1 MLSPDHQPNGRS
13 VTHRGSVAGGRSR
26 LPTHRCPE
34 YLNLLGVTERLPFEK
49 HRIDHDRTGRYNP
62 LTDTEFSFCIR
73 LFNYRQDD
81 FTAAMT
87 WHEHLEIWIP
97 IDSEVWF
104 RMGDRRVKLFAG
116 DILIVDNLKLHTV
129 VDRPGLDVRVISI
142 GFLPEFVYSLGSPS
156 YDYYSLLP
164 FFTHQERPARVV
176 RRDAPLYPTMIST
189 VADLVECYFGRDLY
203 FQVGCKA
210 NMLRLLY
217 ALAKHFWV
225 SESLRLVMARQQATA
240 ERLKPVFEF
249 ISTHSAEMIAV
260 GKGASLAHLSES
272 RFSRVFK
279 QISGMT
285 FVNYVTHVRLSRAL
299 RMLQESSATIG
310 EIALATGFSDQSY
323 FDRRFK
329 TAFGRTPNQLRSSI
343 KTPGL
348 AQSDQSLPDEL
359 E

>member
-1 MLSPDHQPNGRS
+1 MLSPDQEPDGRS
-13 VTHRGSVAGGRSR
+13 VMHKGSLASGRSR
-26 LPTHRCPE
+26 WPSHRCPE
-34 YLNLLGVTERLPFEK
+34 YSSLLRVTERLPFEQ
-49 HRIDHDRTGRYNP
+49 HRIDYDRTGRYNP
-62 LTDTEFSFCIR
+62 LTDTEFPFSIR

-87 WHEHLEIWIP
+87 WHEHLEIWMP
-97 IDSEVWF
+97 LNSEVLF

-164 FFTHQERPARVV
+164 FFTHQDRPAHVV
-176 RRDAPLYPTMIST
+176 RRDAPLYPTMVSN
-189 VADLVECYFGRDLY
+189 VADLVECYFGRELY

-217 ALAKHFWV
+217 ALARHFWV

-285 FVNYVTHVRLSRAL
+285 FVNYITHVRLSRAL
-299 RMLQESSATIG
+299 RMLRESSATIG

-329 TAFGRTPNQLRSSI
+329 TAFGRTPNQVRSSI
-343 KTPGL
+343 KTPGS
-348 AQSDQSLPDEL
+348 ARSDQLSPDKFE
-359 E
+359 

>member
-1 MLSPDHQPNGRS
+1 MFSPDQAHNGRS
-13 VTHRGSVAGGRSR
+13 LRHSGSHASGRSR
-26 LPTHRCPE
+26 LPSRLCPE
-34 YLNLLGVTERLPFEK
+34 YSSLLRVAERLTFEQ
-49 HRIDHDRTGRYNP
+49 HRIEYDRTGRYNP
-62 LTDTEFSFCIR
+62 LTDTEFPFCIR

-87 WHEHLEIWIP
+87 WHEHLELWIP
-97 IDSEVWF
+97 IDSEVSF

-116 DILIVDNLKLHTV
+116 DILIVDNLKLHAV

-164 FFTHQERPARVV
+164 FFTHQERPAHVV
-176 RRDAPLYPTMIST
+176 RRDAPLYPTMVST
-189 VADLVECYFGRDLY
+189 VADLLECYFARDLY

-217 ALAKHFWV
+217 ALARHFWV
-225 SESLRLVMARQQATA
+225 SESLRLVMVRQQATA

-249 ISTHSAEMIAV
+249 ISTHSAELIAV
-260 GKGASLAHLSES
+260 RKGASLAHLSES

-285 FVNYVTHVRLSRAL
+285 FVSYVTHVRLSRAV
-299 RMLQESSATIG
+299 RMLRESSATIG

-329 TAFGRTPNQLRSSI
+329 AAFGRTPNQIRSSI
-343 KTPGL
+343 KTPESVRSG
-348 AQSDQSLPDEL
+348 QPVPDKL

>member
-1 MLSPDHQPNGRS
+1 MLPPDEPPNGRS
-13 VTHRGSVAGGRSR
+13 MTRNGSHPSGRSK
-26 LPTHRCPE
+26 LPSHRCPQ
-34 YLNLLGVTERLPFEK
+34 YSSLLRVTERLPFEQ
-49 HRIDHDRTGRYNP
+49 HRIDYDRTGRYNP
-62 LTDTEFSFCIR
+62 LADTEFPFCIR

-81 FTAAMT
+81 FTAALT
-87 WHEHLEIWIP
+87 WHEHLELWIP
-97 IDSEVWF
+97 INSEVVF
-104 RMGDRRVKLFAG
+104 RMGERRVKLFAG
-116 DILIVDNLKLHTV
+116 EILIVDNLKLHTV
-129 VDRPGLDVRVISI
+129 VDQPGLDAQVISI

-156 YDYYSLLP
+156 YDYYCLLP
-164 FFTHQERPARVV
+164 FFTHQERPAPVV

-189 VADLVECYFGRDLY
+189 VADLLECYFERDLY

-249 ISTHSAEMIAV
+249 ISNHSAEMIAV

-299 RMLQESSATIG
+299 RMLRESSATIG

-329 TAFGRTPNQLRSSI
+329 TAFGRTPNQIRSSI
-343 KTPGL
+343 KTPGS
-348 AQSDQSLPDEL
+348 ARSDQLSPHKFE
-359 E
+359 